1 MRLAAVFMVGVGAL
15 VACLDVVHATEGRRR
30 NAAREMS
37 RPTGGIETVRAPLS
51 AAPGTIVIRN
61 SERRLYLV
69 QADGTAIRY
78 RIAVGKQSEQ
88 WEGETYV
95 NGRHARPAWSPPAV
109 VRRANPA
116 LPDVIPGG
124 APNNPMGEGA
134 LTLAGGEYAIHGTS
148 AGMRR
153 SIGTAASM
161 GCFRM
166 LNEDVVDLMNRVGV
180 GTRVVVTR

>member
-1 MRLAAVFMVGVGAL
+1 M
-15 VACLDVVHATEGRRR
+15 GRRW
-30 NAAREMS
+30 AR
-37 RPTGGIETVRAPLS
+37 PLS
-51 AAPGTIVIRN
+51 AAAFALCVVNGIEAPQASAREVVRLNIQAEPGTIIIRN

-69 QADGTAIRY
+69 QGDGTAIRY
-78 RIAVGKQSEQ
+78 RVAVGRSSEQ
-88 WEGETYV
+88 WEGRTIV
-95 NGRHARPAWSPPAV
+95 NGRHVRPAWSPPAV
-109 VRRANPA
+109 VRRANPS

-148 AGMRR
+148 ASMRR
-153 SIGTAASM
+153 SVGTAASF

-180 GTRVVVTR
+180 GATVVVTR

>member
-1 MRLAAVFMVGVGAL
+1 MGRRWARPLAAAGL
-15 VACLDVVHATEGRRR
+15 VACAAAGISAPEK
-30 NAAREMS
+30 AEARE
-37 RPTGGIETVRAPLS
+37 IVRVNFNAE
-51 AAPGTIVIRN
+51 PGTIVIRN

-69 QADGTAIRY
+69 KENGVAIRY
-78 RIAVGKQSEQ
+78 RVAVGRASEQ
-88 WEGETYV
+88 WEGRTVV
-95 NGRHARPAWSPPAV
+95 NGRHVRPAWSPPAV
-109 VRRANPA
+109 VRRANPS

-148 AGMRR
+148 ASMRR
-153 SIGTAASM
+153 SVGTAASF

-180 GTRVVVTR
+180 GATVVVTR

>member
-1 MRLAAVFMVGVGAL
+1 MGTGWTRPLAAAA
-15 VACLDVVHATEGRRR
+15 VAACAFAGILTPRDAE
-30 NAAREMS
+30 AREV
-37 RPTGGIETVRAPLS
+37 VRINVNAE
-51 AAPGTIVIRN
+51 PGTIIIRN

-69 QADGTAIRY
+69 QGNGTAIRY
-78 RIAVGKQSEQ
+78 RVAVGRQSEQ
-88 WEGETYV
+88 WEGRTV
-95 NGRHARPAWSPPAV
+95 INGRHVRPAWSPPAV
-109 VRRANPA
+109 VRRANPR

-148 AGMRR
+148 ASMRR
-153 SIGTAASM
+153 SVGTAASF

-180 GTRVVVTR
+180 GAQVMVTR